1 MKDYLEEE
9 DRDELRKEV
18 NELKHEK
25 QLIEEELSIEK

>member
-9 DRDELRKEV
+9 DLDELRKEV

-25 QLIEEELSIEK
+25 QQLEEELIIEK